1 MAAKHQIG
9 LPDVLTCVAK
19 SGCKV
24 AASGTVRSLLPT
36 TKLSAGE
43 TEQPERIVV
52 NRGIGSM
59 DSTLFQFIVSGWGE
73 VTLKYE
79 AQKGGTLNR
88 TVKLK
93 EQFEPKP
100 IEHKRAIPVPAT

>member
-1 MAAKHQIG
+1 MAANHHIG
-9 LPDVLTCVAK
+9 LPDLLTCTTN
-19 SGCKV
+19 SGSKV

-36 TKLSAGE
+36 AKLSAND
-43 TEQPERIVV
+43 TEQPQRIIV

-73 VTLKYE
+73 VTFEYE
-79 AQKGGTLNR
+79 AQKGGTLHR
-88 TVKLK
+88 TVKLQ